1 MKAYRIFVQRAQQ
14 HKRPVHIRFVGKH
27 PQFRAMATHRAHLYE
42 GPNQPLKATVM
53 DTPRPTTGQALV
65 EVLATPIMHY
75 TAKVLG
81 EGGYLADAPLPT
93 VPGAGAVARVVEV
106 GAPNSS
112 SLKPG
117 QFVFCNPF
125 IVARDDVSGQNSI
138 IQGWYAGVEPAARR
152 MFEGEFGHGA
162 WAEKMI
168 VPVENAAVLDKKL
181 LTQERGYSVSQ
192 LTWINHLLVP
202 YGGLDSA
209 GVKAG
214 ETVIVAPATGV
225 YGGCAVLV
233 ALAMGAGRVLAL
245 GRNDQALTRLLSHSD
260 AGRIFPIKLT
270 GDGGVDA
277 ENIVKSTPHDRG
289 ADVYIDFA
297 PPQAKGS
304 THLGACLR
312 SLKAGGRAIFNG
324 SLEHNVSI
332 DYDLLI
338 LKSLTIRGQLMF
350 TPKHV
355 VELVALV
362 ESGLLN
368 LDRLQVQ
375 QFSFDQLKQAL
386 EAAKG
391 FDRLGSLAVL
401 NPVPGP

>member
-1 MKAYRIFVQRAQQ
+1 
-14 HKRPVHIRFVGKH
+14 
-27 PQFRAMATHRAHLYE
+27 MATHRAHLYE
-42 GPNQPLKATVM
+42 GPNRPLKVTEM
-53 DTPRPTTGQALV
+53 KTPRPTTGQVLV

-106 GAPNSS
+106 GTPNSS
-112 SLKPG
+112 SLKPE
-117 QFVFCNPF
+117 QLVFCNPF
-125 IVARDDVSGQNSI
+125 IVARDDVSGDNSI
-138 IQGWYAGVEPAARR
+138 IQGWYAGVEPTARR
-152 MFEGEFGHGA
+152 MFQGEFGHGA

-168 VPVENAAVLDKKL
+168 VPVENAAVLDEEIL
-181 LTQERGYSVSQ
+181 IVRHGYSVSK

-202 YGGLDSA
+202 YGGLESA

-233 ALAMGAGRVLAL
+233 ALAMGARRVLAL
-245 GRNDQALTRLLSHSD
+245 GRNEQALSRLEGRNKI
-260 AGRIFPIKLT
+260 GRIFPIKLT
-270 GDGGVDA
+270 GDEALDT
-277 ENIVKSTPHDRG
+277 ENIVNLTPNGRG

-304 THLGACLR
+304 THFSACLR
-312 SLKAGGRAIFNG
+312 SLKTGGRAIFNG
-324 SLEHNVSI
+324 SLEHDVSI
-332 DYDLLI
+332 NYDLLI
-338 LKSLTIRGQLMF
+338 LKSLTIKGQFMF

-355 VELVALV
+355 VELVTLV
-362 ESGLLN
+362 EGRLLE
-368 LDRLQVQ
+368 LDQLQVQ
-375 QFSFDQLKQAL
+375 QFSFDQIEQAL
-386 EAAKG
+386 QTAKS

-401 NPVPGP
+401 NPVLEP